1 MKTYSVYL
9 LKKIM
14 VLSYYIIF
22 FVLLIAGCIAVH
34 MFVKENNLVVLLYLA
49 VLLIDGLF
57 CYYLS
62 VAAACHRVRVEIDE
76 RTLTVDRPD
85 DDGPSKILLKDIIE
99 YEIIGR
105 RIAPK
110 DILELTLADGRKL
123 KFVCKLP
130 WGASDDFDDLVN
142 YFKNRPQVEGLERV
156 AELPTPE

>member
-14 VLSYYIIF
+14 VLNYYIIF

-34 MFVKENNLVVLLYLA
+34 WFVKENNLAVLLYLA
-49 VLLIDGLF
+49 ILLIDGLF

-76 RTLTVDRPD
+76 RTLTVDQSNGEPA
-85 DDGPSKILLKDIIE
+85 KMLLEDIIE
-99 YEIIGR
+99 YEVIGR

-110 DILELTLADGRKL
+110 DILELTLANGKKL

-156 AELPTPE
+156 SELPTLE